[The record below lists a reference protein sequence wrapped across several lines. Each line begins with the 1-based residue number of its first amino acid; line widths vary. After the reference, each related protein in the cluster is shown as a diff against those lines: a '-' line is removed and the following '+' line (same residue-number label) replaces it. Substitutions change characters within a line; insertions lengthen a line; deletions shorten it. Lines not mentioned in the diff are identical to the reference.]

1 MLGTGARSSICILC
15 QVLIYFEKGD
25 YDGDKVD
32 CIWEPSIVE
41 HFQNADPKYAE
52 PPANLSELFHVKNE
66 TVKEFLERVPPT
78 SLVSHQVQELQQVFM
93 APLRDIF
100 VVGTY
105 STMHDNAIY
114 SLGYKDSV
122 TTLLAWM

>member
-1 MLGTGARSSICILC
+1 MLGTGTRSSIYYWCH
-15 QVLIYFEKGD
+15 VLIFREGD
-25 YDGDKVD
+25 YDGDRVH

-41 HFQNADPKYAE
+41 PFQNADPKHAD
-52 PPANLSELFHVKNE
+52 PPPNLSELFDVKNE
-66 TVKEFLERVPPT
+66 TVKEFLERVPLT
-78 SLVSHQVQELQQVFM
+78 SSTSYQVQELQQVIM
-93 APLRDIF
+93 APLRDLF

-114 SLGYKDSV
+114 SLGYTHRE

>member
-1 MLGTGARSSICILC
+1 MLGTGMCSLIFSCVR
-15 QVLIYFEKGD
+15 VLISRKGD
-25 YDGDKVD
+25 YDGDRVD
-32 CIWEPSIVE
+32 CIWEPGIVE

-52 PPANLSELFHVKNE
+52 PPTNLPELFHVKNE

-78 SLVSHQVQELQQVFM
+78 GTTSYQVQELQQVFM
-93 APLRDIF
+93 APLRDLF

-105 STMHDNAIY
+105 SSMHDNAIY
-114 SLGYKDSV
+114 ALGYTHPV